1 VNQAADMRALS
12 KLDALCTDRPDVLKG
27 ILSQ

>member
-1 VNQAADMRALS
+1 MRALS

-27 ILSQ
+27 VLSQ